1 MPPST
6 AIAAEDALTLPQP
19 AAGNMD
25 EESFRRFYESTAH
38 RLRAYLLRMT
48 NDSARADDI
57 LQESYLRLLE
67 AKLPEPME
75 EAYRKNYLFRIA
87 TNLVRT
93 EASRAR
99 PLPLSDSASA
109 PESMTERRDIHRLL
123 AQLSAKQRE
132 MLWLAY
138 VEQFSHREIAKVV
151 GAKQESIRPMLARAR
166 QKLAELLRQSGL
178 ARPEENHP

>member
-6 AIAAEDALTLPQP
+6 ALVTEEALTVPQP
-19 AAGNMD
+19 AAVNMD
-25 EESFRRFYESTAH
+25 EENFRRFYENTA
-38 RLRAYLLRMT
+38 RPLRAYLLRMT
-48 NDSARADDI
+48 NDDARTDDI

-75 EAYRKNYLFRIA
+75 EAHRKNYLFRIA

-93 EASRAR
+93 EASRAK
-99 PLPLSDSASA
+99 PLPLPDSASA

-123 AQLSAKQRE
+123 AQLSQKQRE

-138 VEQFSHREIAKVV
+138 VEQFSHREIAEVV

-166 QKLAELLRQSGL
+166 QKLAELLRQSGF
-178 ARPEENHP
+178 ARPAENHP